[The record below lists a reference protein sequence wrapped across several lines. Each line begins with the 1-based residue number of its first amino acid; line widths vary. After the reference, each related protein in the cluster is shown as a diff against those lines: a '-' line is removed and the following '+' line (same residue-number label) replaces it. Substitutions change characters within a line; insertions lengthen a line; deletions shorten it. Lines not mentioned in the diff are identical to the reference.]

1 MQNDHSWINLLMYYC
16 HDHYSEMM
24 PVIFFVCIIG
34 IIFGVVREMRW
45 LSVFFTVPLI
55 IIVFC
60 LISSNLE

>member
-1 MQNDHSWINLLMYYC
+1 MHYF

-24 PVIFFVCIIG
+24 PIIFLVCIVG

-60 LISSNLE
+60 LISSNLG

>member
-1 MQNDHSWINLLMYYC
+1 MQNNHSWINLLMHYFSN
-16 HDHYSEMM
+16 HYSEMM
-24 PVIFFVCIIG
+24 PIIFFVCIVG

-60 LISSNLE
+60 LISSNLG